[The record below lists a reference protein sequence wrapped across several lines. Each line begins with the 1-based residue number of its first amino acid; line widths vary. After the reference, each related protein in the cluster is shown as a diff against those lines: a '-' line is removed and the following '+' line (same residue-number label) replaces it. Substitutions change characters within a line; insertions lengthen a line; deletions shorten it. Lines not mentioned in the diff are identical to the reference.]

1 MRKLLISIFPLLLV
15 GAGGAAAYLWLAWTQ
30 PYKNFPAEGVFLTV
44 PHGASCRAIARILKD
59 NGVIRSELAFRL
71 YCRRHRRQ
79 TLQAGEYFFDHAVTG
94 RDVFDTLAGG
104 RVYVKSV
111 TIPEG
116 YTMFDIAALLDKE
129 GVLSRDTFLAFARDA
144 SQIQDLAPGAR
155 TLEGFLFPATYQ
167 FPHRPAPQ
175 DVTAAMVRKFR
186 EAWAQ
191 LNANAALNGRSL
203 GEIVTL
209 ASLVERETPK
219 ADERPL
225 VAAVFTNR
233 LRLGRGLQC
242 DPTVIYALQLVGRY
256 NGTLTSADLRFDS
269 AYNTY
274 RYRGLPPGP
283 IGNPGIESLRAALAP
298 ANVDYL
304 YFVANTQGGHFF
316 SKTLEEHNRNVRRY
330 HRLLASIGKEDLAEE
345 EPPPPPPPK
354 SKKRQHHSKNH
365 KKRNT

>member
-1 MRKLLISIFPLLLV
+1 MRKLLISVLLLV
-15 GAGGAAAYLWLAWTQ
+15 LVAAGGGAAYLWLAWTQ
-30 PYKNFPAEGVFLTV
+30 PYKNFPSEGVFVTV

-59 NGVIRSELAFRL
+59 NGVIPSELAFRL

-79 TLQAGEYFFDHAVTG
+79 TLQAGEYFFDHAAAG
-94 RDVFDTLAGG
+94 REVFDMLASG
-104 RVYVKSV
+104 RVYEKSV

-129 GVLSRDTFLAFARDA
+129 GVLSREMFLAVARDA
-144 SQIQDLAPGAR
+144 SQIHDLAPEAR
-155 TLEGFLFPATYQ
+155 SLEGFLFPATYQ

-186 EAWAQ
+186 EAWTELGSGAS
-191 LNANAALNGRSL
+191 LGGRRV

-225 VAAVFTNR
+225 VAAVFANR

-242 DPTVIYALQLVGRY
+242 DPTVIYALELVGRY

-283 IGNPGIESLRAALAP
+283 IANPGVGALRAALEP

-330 HRLLASIGKEDLAEE
+330 HRLLALNGKEEPEE
-345 EPPPPPPPK
+345 EEQPPPPPAP
-354 SKKRQHHSKNH
+354 KKRHHPKNH
-365 KKRNT
+365 KKRNS

>member
-1 MRKLLISIFPLLLV
+1 MRRLLITVFLLLLLA
-15 GAGGAAAYLWLAWTQ
+15 GGGAAAYLWLAWTQ
-30 PYKNFPAEGVFLTV
+30 PYKNFPSEGVFVTV

-59 NGVIRSELAFRL
+59 NGVIPSELAFRL

-79 TLQAGEYFFDHAVTG
+79 TLQAGEYFFDHAAAG
-94 RDVFDTLAGG
+94 REVFDTLASG
-104 RVYVKSV
+104 RVYEKSV

-129 GVLSRDTFLAFARDA
+129 GVLSREMFLAVARDA
-144 SQIQDLAPGAR
+144 SQVHDLAPEAR
-155 TLEGFLFPATYQ
+155 SLEGFLFPATYQ

-186 EAWAQ
+186 EAWTQFGAGAS
-191 LNANAALNGRSL
+191 LGGRRV

-225 VAAVFTNR
+225 VAAVFANR

-242 DPTVIYALQLVGRY
+242 DPTVIYALELVGRY
-256 NGTLTSADLRFDS
+256 NGTLTSADLRVDS

-283 IGNPGIESLRAALAP
+283 IANPGVGALRAALEP

-330 HRLLASIGKEDLAEE
+330 HRLLASNGKEEPEE
-345 EPPPPPPPK
+345 EQPAPPPPA
-354 SKKRQHHSKNH
+354 KKRHHPKNH
-365 KKRNT
+365 KKRTS

>member
-1 MRKLLISIFPLLLV
+1 MRKLLIGVLLLLLV
-15 GAGGAAAYLWLAWTQ
+15 AAGGAAVYLGLAWTR
-30 PYKNFPAEGVFLTV
+30 PFKSFPDEGVFLTV
-44 PHGASCRAIARILKD
+44 PRGASCRAIARILKD
-59 NGVIRSELAFRL
+59 NGVIRNELAFRL

-79 TLQAGEYFFDHAVTG
+79 PLQAGEYFFDHAVTG
-94 RDVFDTLAGG
+94 REVFDTLASG
-104 RVYVKSV
+104 RVYEKSV
-111 TIPEG
+111 TVPEG

-129 GVLSRDTFLAFARDA
+129 GVLSREMFLALARDA
-144 SQIQDLAPGAR
+144 SPIHDLAPEAR
-155 TLEGFLFPATYQ
+155 SLEGFLFPATYQ

-175 DVTAAMVRKFR
+175 DVTGAMVRKFR
-186 EAWAQ
+186 EAWAE
-191 LNANAALNGRSL
+191 LGAGSAMGRRSA

-225 VAAVFTNR
+225 VAAVFANR

-242 DPTVIYALQLVGRY
+242 DPTVIYALELVGRY
-256 NGTLTSADLRFDS
+256 NGTLTSGELRFDS

-283 IGNPGIESLRAALAP
+283 IANPGVGALRAALEP
-298 ANVDYL
+298 AKVDYL

-330 HRLLASIGKEDLAEE
+330 HRLLALNGKEEPEE
-345 EPPPPPPPK
+345 EQPPPPPAP
-354 SKKRQHHSKNH
+354 KKRQHHKNH
-365 KKRNT
+365 KKRNS